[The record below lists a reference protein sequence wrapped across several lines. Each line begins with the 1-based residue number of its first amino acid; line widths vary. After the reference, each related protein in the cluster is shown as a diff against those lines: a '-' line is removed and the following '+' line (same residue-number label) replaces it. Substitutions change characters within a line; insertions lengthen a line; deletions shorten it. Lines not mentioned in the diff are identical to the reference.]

1 VLDRAE
7 DQLSALLDGTLEQL
21 DIPRELHH
29 QAVQQYHRVARYLGV
44 DDELSD
50 EDVAIYTQGSFRLGT
65 VVLPIGRT
73 DYDIDL
79 VFRLALA
86 LEQTTKQGLKD
97 LAGHRL
103 AGFVRDCADDRPCL
117 SEGGRCWTLAWNWF
131 HLDILP
137 AIPDVDSLPHGIRI
151 TDRTLRTWLRSNP
164 IGYSGWFFNQMAKEL
179 FSLREALAKKR
190 GVSIEDVKD
199 WEVKTILQRV
209 VQVLKRHR
217 DLFFLAEPDQK
228 PPSILLTT
236 LAAQAYRGE
245 ASLFEA
251 VAHAAAAMPGLVES
265 RDGKLWVPN
274 PVQDEENFADKWEA
288 HPERY
293 QQFVSWMGHLKQDLE
308 AAAEQRGPDRVVGRL
323 VEGFGV
329 EVKKAAEAFGL
340 HYQDTRR
347 TGALLSAA
355 GTGALVTS
363 RGARVRDHT
372 FYGKH

>member
-1 VLDRAE
+1 MFERAE

-21 DIPRELHH
+21 DIPRELHRE
-29 QAVQQYHRVARYLGV
+29 AARQYQRVAGYLGA
-44 DDELSD
+44 DDDLSS

-65 VVLPIGRT
+65 VVLPLGRT

-86 LEQTTKQGLKD
+86 LEETTKRGLKH
-97 LAGHRL
+97 LAGQRL
-103 AGFVRDCADDRPCL
+103 GEFLQDCDEERPAL
-117 SEGGRCWTLAWNWF
+117 SEGGRCWTLGWSRF
-131 HLDILP
+131 HMDILP
-137 AIPDVDSLPHGIRI
+137 AIPDVDHLPHGIRI
-151 TDRTLRTWLRSNP
+151 TDRALRNWLRSNP
-164 IGYSGWFFNQMAKEL
+164 VGYSDWFFKQMSKEL

-190 GVSIEDVKD
+190 GISIEDVKD

-217 DLFFLAEPDQK
+217 DLFFLAEPEQK

-236 LAAQAYRGE
+236 LAAHAYRGE
-245 ASLFEA
+245 AGLFEA
-251 VAHAAAAMPGLVES
+251 VTHAAEVMPGLVES
-265 RDGKLWVPN
+265 RGGRLWVPN

-293 QQFVSWMGHLKQDLE
+293 RRFVTWMRRLQQDLE
-308 AAAEQRGPDRVVGRL
+308 EAADQRGLDLVVGRL

-329 EVKKAAEAFGL
+329 EVKKAAEGFGL
-340 HYQDTRR
+340 RYQDTRR
-347 TGALLSAA
+347 TGALMSAA
-355 GTGALVTS
+355 GTGALITS
-363 RGARVRDHT
+363 AGARVRDHT